1 MTIIKGYP
9 MLSVAFGLYGMTEN
23 NKDRDVLLWV
33 AFGGVLSYFQT
44 QRLDGWMDGKS
55 VRVPKY
61 EGL

>member
-1 MTIIKGYP
+1 

-44 QRLDGWMDGKS
+44 QRLDGWMDG
-55 VRVPKY
+55 
-61 EGL
+61 